1 MKSNERLRNSGKMK
15 IYYELNG
22 GVVPIEETRMTRETL
37 QEKNPTIDRKPRLF
51 WIRVLMIICGL
62 LLFLTFSAK
71 QTVFNVNYVQSQVVK
86 SNAASTI
93 NQQVNTQL
101 QQAGIQQTNLIP
113 DNVIN
118 DELKSM
124 IGEFYAGEE
133 VKLDQSIIM
142 EEVNANIGTSGM
154 IQQGIVSIIVNQV
167 ANIFN
172 SQLDTQKL
180 THYAGQVAKLQKL
193 NQIMMTISAVGLL
206 ILTFFAFIKRRG
218 LNLLGSMMVT
228 VGAFATVIS
237 AIAYVSNVLNDLP
250 IQYAV
255 IKGIVE
261 QAGQDILLREL
272 TMALGIL
279 ILGIILLVLSFG
291 ANQVNKKRSKNR

>member
-71 QTVFNVNYVQSQVVK
+71 QTAFNVNYVQSQVVK

-133 VKLDQSIIM
+133 VKLDQSIIT

-193 NQIMMTISAVGLL
+193 NQIMMAISAVGLL

>member
-1 MKSNERLRNSGKMK
+1 MK

-142 EEVNANIGTSGM
+142 GEVNANIGTSGM

-193 NQIMMTISAVGLL
+193 NQIMMAISAVGLL

>member
-1 MKSNERLRNSGKMK
+1 MK
-15 IYYELNG
+15 IYYELDG

-51 WIRVLMIICGL
+51 WIRALMIICGL
-62 LLFLTFSAK
+62 LLFLTFSVK
-71 QTVFNVNYVQSQVVK
+71 QTVFNVNYVQSQAVK

-133 VKLDQSIIM
+133 VKLDQSIIT

-193 NQIMMTISAVGLL
+193 NQIMMAISAVGLL

>member
-1 MKSNERLRNSGKMK
+1 MK

-124 IGEFYAGEE
+124 IDEFYAGEE
-133 VKLDQSIIM
+133 VKLDQSIIT

-193 NQIMMTISAVGLL
+193 NQIMMAISAVGLL

>member
-133 VKLDQSIIM
+133 VKLDQSIIT

-193 NQIMMTISAVGLL
+193 NQIMMAISAVGLL

-218 LNLLGSMMVT
+218 LNLLGSMVVT

-291 ANQVNKKRSKNR
+291 ANQVNKKRNKNR

>member
-1 MKSNERLRNSGKMK
+1 MK

-133 VKLDQSIIM
+133 VKLDQSIIT
-142 EEVNANIGTSGM
+142 EEVNANIGASGM

-193 NQIMMTISAVGLL
+193 NQIMMAISAVGLL

>member
-133 VKLDQSIIM
+133 VKLDQSIIT

-193 NQIMMTISAVGLL
+193 NQIMMAISAVGLL

-255 IKGIVE
+255 IKEIVE

>member
-133 VKLDQSIIM
+133 VKLDQSIIT

-193 NQIMMTISAVGLL
+193 NQIMMAISAVGLL

-291 ANQVNKKRSKNR
+291 ANQINKKRSKNR

>member
-1 MKSNERLRNSGKMK
+1 M
-15 IYYELNG
+15 
-22 GVVPIEETRMTRETL
+22 L

-71 QTVFNVNYVQSQVVK
+71 QTVFNVNYVQSQMVK

-93 NQQVNTQL
+93 NQQVNAQL

-133 VKLDQSIIM
+133 VKLDQSIIT

-193 NQIMMTISAVGLL
+193 NQIMMAISAVGLL

>member
-1 MKSNERLRNSGKMK
+1 MK

-51 WIRVLMIICGL
+51 WIRALMIICGL
-62 LLFLTFSAK
+62 LLFLTFSVK
-71 QTVFNVNYVQSQVVK
+71 QTVFNVNYVQSQAVK

-133 VKLDQSIIM
+133 VKLDQSIIT

-193 NQIMMTISAVGLL
+193 NQIMMAISAVGLL

>member
-1 MKSNERLRNSGKMK
+1 MK

-133 VKLDQSIIM
+133 VKLDQSIIT

-193 NQIMMTISAVGLL
+193 NQIMMAISAVGLL

-291 ANQVNKKRSKNR
+291 ANQVNKKRVKYVNDFTSFFILV

>member
-1 MKSNERLRNSGKMK
+1 MK

-71 QTVFNVNYVQSQVVK
+71 QTVFNVNYVQSQAVK

-133 VKLDQSIIM
+133 VKLDQSIIT

-193 NQIMMTISAVGLL
+193 NQIMMAISAVGLL

-218 LNLLGSMMVT
+218 LNLLGSMVVT

-291 ANQVNKKRSKNR
+291 ANQVNKKRNKNR

>member
-1 MKSNERLRNSGKMK
+1 MK

-193 NQIMMTISAVGLL
+193 NQIMMAISAVGLL

>member
-1 MKSNERLRNSGKMK
+1 MK

-51 WIRVLMIICGL
+51 WISVLMIICGL

-101 QQAGIQQTNLIP
+101 QQVGIQQTNLIP

-133 VKLDQSIIM
+133 VKLDQSIIT

-193 NQIMMTISAVGLL
+193 NQIMMAISAVGLL

>member
-1 MKSNERLRNSGKMK
+1 MK

-133 VKLDQSIIM
+133 VKLDQSIIT

-193 NQIMMTISAVGLL
+193 NQIMMAISAVGLL

-255 IKGIVE
+255 IKEIVE
-261 QAGQDILLREL
+261 QAGQDILLHEL

>member
-1 MKSNERLRNSGKMK
+1 MK
-15 IYYELNG
+15 IYYELDG

-51 WIRVLMIICGL
+51 WIRALMIICGL
-62 LLFLTFSAK
+62 LLFLTFSVK
-71 QTVFNVNYVQSQVVK
+71 QTVFNVNYVQSQAVK

-133 VKLDQSIIM
+133 VKLDQSIIT

-180 THYAGQVAKLQKL
+180 MHYAGQVAKLQKL
-193 NQIMMTISAVGLL
+193 NQIMMAISAVGLL

>member
-1 MKSNERLRNSGKMK
+1 MK

-133 VKLDQSIIM
+133 VKLDQSIIT

-180 THYAGQVAKLQKL
+180 MHYAGQVAKLQKL
-193 NQIMMTISAVGLL
+193 NQIMMAISAVGLL

>member
-1 MKSNERLRNSGKMK
+1 
-15 IYYELNG
+15 
-22 GVVPIEETRMTRETL
+22 MTRETL

-133 VKLDQSIIM
+133 VKLDQSIIT

-193 NQIMMTISAVGLL
+193 NQIMMAISAVGLL

-291 ANQVNKKRSKNR
+291 LIRSIKKEVKIVNDFYFFFYFSLTTYHLRRWFVHDQGRLKRR

>member
-1 MKSNERLRNSGKMK
+1 MK
-15 IYYELNG
+15 IYYELDG

-51 WIRVLMIICGL
+51 WIRALMIICGL
-62 LLFLTFSAK
+62 LLFLTFSVK
-71 QTVFNVNYVQSQVVK
+71 QTVFNVNYVQSQAVK

-133 VKLDQSIIM
+133 VKLDQSIIT

-193 NQIMMTISAVGLL
+193 NQIMMAISAVGLL

-291 ANQVNKKRSKNR
+291 ANQVNKKEAVT

>member
-1 MKSNERLRNSGKMK
+1 MK

-133 VKLDQSIIM
+133 VKLDQSIIT

-193 NQIMMTISAVGLL
+193 NQIMMAISAVGLL

-218 LNLLGSMMVT
+218 LNLLGSMVVT

-291 ANQVNKKRSKNR
+291 ANQVNKKRNKNR

>member
-133 VKLDQSIIM
+133 VKLDQSIIT

-193 NQIMMTISAVGLL
+193 NQIMMAISAVGLL

-279 ILGIILLVLSFG
+279 ILGIILLVWSFG

>member
-1 MKSNERLRNSGKMK
+1 MK

-93 NQQVNTQL
+93 NQQVTTQL

-193 NQIMMTISAVGLL
+193 NQIMMAISAVGLL

>member
-1 MKSNERLRNSGKMK
+1 MK
-15 IYYELNG
+15 IYYELDG

-51 WIRVLMIICGL
+51 WIRALMIICGL
-62 LLFLTFSAK
+62 LLFLTFSVK
-71 QTVFNVNYVQSQVVK
+71 QTVFNVNYVQSQAVK

-133 VKLDQSIIM
+133 VKLDQSIIT

-193 NQIMMTISAVGLL
+193 NQIMMAISAVGLL

-237 AIAYVSNVLNDLP
+237 AIAYVSNVLNGLP

>member
-1 MKSNERLRNSGKMK
+1 MK

-22 GVVPIEETRMTRETL
+22 GVVPIEETRMTREML

-93 NQQVNTQL
+93 NQQVNAQL

-133 VKLDQSIIM
+133 VKLDQSIIT

-193 NQIMMTISAVGLL
+193 NQIMMAISAVGLL

>member
-93 NQQVNTQL
+93 NRQVNTQL

-124 IGEFYAGEE
+124 IGEFYAGEK
-133 VKLDQSIIM
+133 VKLDQSIIT

-193 NQIMMTISAVGLL
+193 NQIMMAISAVGLL

>member
-1 MKSNERLRNSGKMK
+1 MK

-133 VKLDQSIIM
+133 VKLDQSIIT

-193 NQIMMTISAVGLL
+193 NQIMMAISAVGLL
-206 ILTFFAFIKRRG
+206 ILTFFAFIKRCC

>member
-1 MKSNERLRNSGKMK
+1 MK

-71 QTVFNVNYVQSQVVK
+71 QTVFNVNYVQSQAVK

-193 NQIMMTISAVGLL
+193 NQIMMAISAVGLL

-291 ANQVNKKRSKNR
+291 VNQINKKRSKNR

>member
-1 MKSNERLRNSGKMK
+1 MK

-22 GVVPIEETRMTRETL
+22 GVVPIEETRKTRETL

-51 WIRVLMIICGL
+51 WIRALMIICGL
-62 LLFLTFSAK
+62 LLFLTFSVK
-71 QTVFNVNYVQSQVVK
+71 QTVFNVNYVQSQAVK

-133 VKLDQSIIM
+133 VKLDQSIIT

-193 NQIMMTISAVGLL
+193 NQIMMAISAVGLL

>member
-1 MKSNERLRNSGKMK
+1 MK

-133 VKLDQSIIM
+133 VKLDQSIIT

-193 NQIMMTISAVGLL
+193 NQIMMAISAVGLL

-228 VGAFATVIS
+228 VGTFATVIS

>member
-1 MKSNERLRNSGKMK
+1 MK

-93 NQQVNTQL
+93 NQQVNIQL

-193 NQIMMTISAVGLL
+193 NQIMMAISAVGLL

>member
-1 MKSNERLRNSGKMK
+1 MK

-113 DNVIN
+113 DNVID

-133 VKLDQSIIM
+133 VKLDQSIIT

-193 NQIMMTISAVGLL
+193 NQIMMAISAVGLL

-228 VGAFATVIS
+228 VGAFATAIS

>member
-1 MKSNERLRNSGKMK
+1 MK

-93 NQQVNTQL
+93 NRQVNTQL

-124 IGEFYAGEE
+124 IGEFYAGEK
-133 VKLDQSIIM
+133 VKLDQSIIT

-193 NQIMMTISAVGLL
+193 NQIMMAISAVGLL

>member
-193 NQIMMTISAVGLL
+193 NQIMMAISAVGLL

>member
-1 MKSNERLRNSGKMK
+1 MK

-133 VKLDQSIIM
+133 VKLDPSIIT

-193 NQIMMTISAVGLL
+193 NQIMMAISAVGLL

-291 ANQVNKKRSKNR
+291 ANQVNKKKK

>member
-1 MKSNERLRNSGKMK
+1 
-15 IYYELNG
+15 
-22 GVVPIEETRMTRETL
+22 MTRETL

-71 QTVFNVNYVQSQVVK
+71 QTVFNVSYVQNQVIK

-133 VKLDQSIIM
+133 VKLDQSIIT

-154 IQQGIVSIIVNQV
+154 IQQGVVSIIVNQV

-193 NQIMMTISAVGLL
+193 NQIMMVISTVGLL

-218 LNLLGSMMVT
+218 LNLLGSMMVA

-291 ANQVNKKRSKNR
+291 VNQINKKRSKNR

>member
-1 MKSNERLRNSGKMK
+1 MK

-86 SNAASTI
+86 SNAASII

-133 VKLDQSIIM
+133 VKLDQSIIT

-180 THYAGQVAKLQKL
+180 THYAGQAAKLQKL
-193 NQIMMTISAVGLL
+193 NQIMMAISAVGLL

>member
-1 MKSNERLRNSGKMK
+1 MKSNERLRNSGKMR

-133 VKLDQSIIM
+133 VKLDQSIIT
-142 EEVNANIGTSGM
+142 EEVNANIGMSGM

-193 NQIMMTISAVGLL
+193 NQIMMAISAVGLL

>member
-193 NQIMMTISAVGLL
+193 NQIMMAISAVGLL

-279 ILGIILLVLSFG
+279 ILGIILLVFSFG